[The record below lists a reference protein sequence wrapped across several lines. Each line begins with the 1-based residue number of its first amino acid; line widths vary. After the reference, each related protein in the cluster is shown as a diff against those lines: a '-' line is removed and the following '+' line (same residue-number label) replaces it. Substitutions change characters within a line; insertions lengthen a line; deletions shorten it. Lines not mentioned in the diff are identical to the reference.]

1 MDGPGFHVDVPV
13 LDEAARGLVESVDD
27 QSRSRLADVPGGA
40 GAYGDGDLHAAF
52 TDFCDRWSD
61 GLDILVEDARAIGDG
76 LRRAAD
82 AYRATDAAAAAR
94 LSGDPAA
101 AVIDD

>member
-1 MDGPGFHVDVPV
+1 MDGPGFHVDIPV

-27 QSRSRLADVPGGA
+27 QSLSRLADVPGGS
-40 GAYGDGDLHAAF
+40 GPYGDGELHVAL

-61 GLDILVEDARAIGDG
+61 GLNILVEDARAIGDG

-82 AYRATDAAAAAR
+82 AYRAADGAAAAR

-101 AVIDD
+101 AVVDD